1 MNFKPPCHM
10 IKWITNTTH
19 KLSTS
24 LCPMRKLR
32 KQLYSL
38 LKTVKLLLRIVFP
51 LKNRPI
57 IELLFKIY
65 TFCFNNGIIR
75 DRWLK
80 GFISPVF
87 KQGSIYEPLNCRG
100 ITLINII
107 CKCDSFMLNNRLCA
121 WIEGNGVLNEE
132 QNGFRHAQSCLDY
145 M

>member
-1 MNFKPPCHM
+1 MDNKY
-10 IKWITNTTH
+10 NTQTLNQP
-19 KLSTS
+19 LSYEEVEKAILT
-24 LCPMRKLR
+24 
-32 KQLYSL
+32 
-38 LKTVKLLLRIVFP
+38 LKNCNAVVEDGIP
-51 LKNRPI
+51 AECLKNRPI

-65 TFCFNNGIIR
+65 TFCFNNGIIP

-80 GFISPVF
+80 GFINPIF